1 MLESDLTVWISF
13 SNRDLK
19 TFPTEVWCLSPEE
32 ICGTLKR
39 YLFVCFQR
47 QHWIKTL
54 TNSTFQLFPKTA
66 PLGSWSLEE
75 YDGVVSQTLRR
86 SRRKLSPQCLEGDQ
100 KQAWWEVAGDG
111 NRQGSPNARCRR
123 WETSR
128 MVAVTKQL
136 RIWEWLW
143 DSGGQRLEG
152 PWQGGELVKNSRGLK
167 EAVSIN
173 LVPLEKAIYQG
184 LKKNLGNVISN

>member
-1 MLESDLTVWISF
+1 MLELDLTVWISF
-13 SNRDLK
+13 SNRELK
-19 TFPTEVWCLSPEE
+19 TFPTEFWCLSPEE

-39 YLFVCFQR
+39 SLFICFQR

-75 YDGVVSQTLRR
+75 YVGAISQAFKR
-86 SRRKLSPQCLEGDQ
+86 SGRKLSTRYMEWDQ

-111 NRQGSPNARCRR
+111 NRQGSPNSGCRR

-128 MVAVTKQL
+128 MAAVRKQL

-143 DSGGQRLEG
+143 DSEGQRLEG
-152 PWQGGELVKNSRGLK
+152 PWVGES
-167 EAVSIN
+167 
-173 LVPLEKAIYQG
+173 
-184 LKKNLGNVISN
+184 